1 MLSMII
7 AMDENKMIGYKN
19 GLPWNIP
26 KDLSLFKHL
35 TENNIVIMGNKTF
48 KSIGKPL
55 INRINIVLTKT
66 NGLNNKE
73 NLFFFNNYSKAIEF
87 ALEFQNKLNK
97 KIFIIGGKQIYEIFF
112 PMIDELHLS
121 TIKGTYKGD
130 TSFNSLDLTSFKQ
143 IKSIDFKDF
152 KYNLYIKNSCNK

>member
-7 AMDENKMIGYKN
+7 AMDENKTIGYKN
-19 GLPWNIP
+19 RLPWNIP
-26 KDLSLFKHL
+26 KDLNLFKQL

-55 INRINIVLTKT
+55 INRINIVLTNT

-73 NLFFFNNYSKAIEF
+73 NLFFFNNYLKAIEF
-87 ALEFQNKLNK
+87 ALQFQNKLNK

-112 PMIDELHLS
+112 PMIDEIHLS
-121 TIKGTYKGD
+121 IINGTFKGD
-130 TSFNSLDLTSFKQ
+130 TSFESLDLTSFKQ
-143 IKSIDFKDF
+143 IKSIDFEDF
-152 KYNLYIKNSCNK
+152 KYNLYIKKQL

>member
-112 PMIDELHLS
+112 L
-121 TIKGTYKGD
+121 
-130 TSFNSLDLTSFKQ
+130 
-143 IKSIDFKDF
+143 
-152 KYNLYIKNSCNK
+152 